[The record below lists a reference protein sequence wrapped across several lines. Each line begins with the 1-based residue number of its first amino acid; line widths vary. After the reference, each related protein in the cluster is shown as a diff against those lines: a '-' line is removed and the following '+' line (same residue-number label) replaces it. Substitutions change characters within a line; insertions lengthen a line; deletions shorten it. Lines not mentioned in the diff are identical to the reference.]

1 MGRTAPEAVAIASNP
16 PDSVEG
22 DSVDSAFIVQQLEG
36 KVIVWGEEKVRVF
49 DLDDLILDPIIVA
62 NLKIGGGEHF
72 IPADTVEQILDRLH
86 VLASTPFT
94 IILSTLKSFAGAA
107 SLLLES
113 ESHNSG

>member
-1 MGRTAPEAVAIASNP
+1 MGRTAPDAVAIASNP
-16 PDSVEG
+16 PDSVVG

-36 KVIVWGEEKVRVF
+36 KVIVWGEEKIRVF
-49 DLDDLILDPIIVA
+49 DLDDPIVVA

-94 IILSTLKSFAGAA
+94 IILSTLKSFAGAT
-107 SLLLES
+107 LLPLD
-113 ESHNSG
+113 